1 MTDRTM
7 RIRTYAQVWRLERVI
22 YQIEGISLP
31 FAVTVQQ
38 VGVFFTVAAAMAL
51 LARILPFLDQ
61 IGLVGRYLLIPALAS
76 WFLTQQK
83 LDGKAPHRWLWGMLR
98 YWSGPRRLNRLQPL
112 PDGRRT
118 RVKLYAG
125 VSQK

>member
-51 LARILPFLDQ
+51 LARVLPFLGQ

-98 YWSGPRRLNRLQPL
+98 YWSGPRRLSRLQPL